1 MSIFNYVDKLLL
13 KNNLSYISKDLNRP
27 WGGFYVI
34 NEILSEEFFNLFFK
48 SSYLKKIDFKYKLSP
63 KILIIKPNKRL
74 SWQYHNRR
82 SEIWSVIKGNI
93 MVSKSKNN
101 SEGDLINLKENNQIE
116 IGNKIRHRIIGT
128 DDYALVAEIWIHIDE
143 NNPSDENDIIRL
155 QDDFNRN

>member
-1 MSIFNYVDKLLL
+1 MSIFNYVDKLLI

-34 NEILSEEFFNLFFK
+34 NEILSEEFFNLFFNIEFK
-48 SSYLKKIDFKYKLSP
+48 NKIDFQSKLSP
-63 KILIIKPNKRL
+63 KILVIKPNKRL
-74 SWQYHNRR
+74 SWQYHNKR

-93 MVSKSKNN
+93 LVSLSENDN
-101 SEGDLINLKENNQIE
+101 EGDHFKLKEKDQIE

-128 DDYALVAEIWIHIDE
+128 EDYALVGEIWIHADKS
-143 NNPSDENDIIRL
+143 NPSDENDIIRL

>member
-1 MSIFNYVDKLLL
+1 MRFSIEVEELLQ
-13 KNNLSYISKDLNRP
+13 KNNLNYTLKDLSRP

-34 NEILSEEFFNLFFK
+34 NENLSDKFLDLFFDTEFK
-48 SSYLKKIDFKYKLSP
+48 NKIDFKTKLSP
-63 KILIIKPNKRL
+63 KILVIKPNKRL

-93 MVSKSKNN
+93 LVSMSENDN
-101 SEGDLINLKENNQIE
+101 EGDHFKLIAKDQIE

-128 DDYALVAEIWIHIDE
+128 EDYALVAEIWIHADKS
-143 NNPSDENDIIRL
+143 NPSNENDIIRL